1 MAKKPTPPLDDRA
14 KAAYQALVA
23 QWRAQMQP
31 EEFSAL
37 AAKLQ
42 GRVAFNRD
50 FSKYREKPYQYAKD
64 VLKIKW
70 LPKQIEIAEAIVKYP
85 RVMVRSCNGYSKSHT
100 AGSLINFWFDCRIPS
115 ITLTTAPTESS
126 VIDILWKEVRTQR
139 RGRPGLSPKAPRM
152 ELAPN
157 HYAQGYTAKDAA
169 SFQGRREKDLL
180 IVMDE
185 AIGIPEEFWTAAKAM
200 MTSPEH
206 RWLVLYNPLDSS
218 SFVYTEETNT
228 ESNWHVITLN
238 ALEHPNVALEL
249 AGQPPLVEAGV
260 RLAWINQAIKDWTT
274 KIESKDDIKPI
285 YDVEWPP
292 QSGVWYRPGPEFE
305 ARVLGRWPTG
315 SVYSIWNDAVI
326 TACETKQQE
335 LPKDTPPEIGCDV
348 ARMGDNC
355 TVVYVR
361 WGKSIVYRE
370 SRQGVEYAWTANKLR
385 QLADEWGKKSGTEG
399 KKIAVKI
406 DAGGGY
412 GEAVFELRE
421 GYNFILINGASTA
434 IRESNYHNRRSEL
447 WFQTFRMAEDG
458 LIEWSRLNPEEKKKL
473 RRQLLSAKYAFDNKN
488 RLQVEEKKKTM
499 KEAGGS
505 PDEAD
510 ALNLSCT
517 NFYRPVPEKKKNAVE
532 PFKDRYENKGFVD
545 QARSKDWMMQ

>member
-1 MAKKPTPPLDDRA
+1 MTEAEKAVLDQMAAWMKKSLSADDLA
-14 KAAYQALVA
+14 TWKAG
-23 QWRAQMQP
+23 
-31 EEFSAL
+31 FSVGVNYA
-37 AAKLQ
+37 
-42 GRVAFNRD
+42 D
-50 FSKYREKPYQYAKD
+50 YRNNPKKYAKEI
-64 VLKIKW
+64 LKIRW
-70 LPKQIEIAEAIVKYP
+70 LPKQVEIAEAVLKYP
-85 RVMVRSCNGYSKSHT
+85 RVMVKSCNGYSKSHS
-100 AGSLINFWFDCRIPS
+100 AGSLVNFWFDTRTPS

-126 VIDILWKEVRTQR
+126 VIDILWKEIRTQR

-152 ELAPN
+152 ETAPN

-169 SFQGRREKDLL
+169 SFQGRREKDLF

-206 RWLVLYNPLDSS
+206 RWLVLFNPLDPS
-218 SFVYTEETNT
+218 SFVHTEETNT
-228 ESNWHVITLN
+228 DSNWHVIRLN

-249 AGQPPLVEAGV
+249 AGKPPLVEAGV
-260 RLAWINQAIKDWTT
+260 RLSWVNQAFKDWTT
-274 KIESKDDIKPI
+274 RVESKDDIQPV

-292 QSGVWYRPGPEFE
+292 NSGVWYRPGPEFE

-326 TACETKQQE
+326 TSCETRLNKIPEGVCPE
-335 LPKDTPPEIGCDV
+335 LGCDV
-348 ARMGDNC
+348 AHSGLNW
-355 TVVYVR
+355 TVIYVR
-361 WGKSIVYRE
+361 HHKSIIYRE
-370 SRQGVEYAWTANKLR
+370 SRQGVEYAWTAKRLKE
-385 QLADEWGKKSGTEG
+385 LADEYGKKSGFDP
-399 KKIAVKI
+399 KKIPIKI

-412 GEAVFELRE
+412 GDAVYQLRE
-421 GYNFILINGASTA
+421 DYWFVLINSANNAVRDTK
-434 IRESNYHNRRSEL
+434 YYNRRAEL

-458 LIEWSRLNPEEKKKL
+458 DIEWSRLTPEEKKKL
-473 RRQLLSAKYAFDNKN
+473 RRQLLSAKYMFDNKN

-517 NFYRPVPEKKKNAVE
+517 GLFRPEKPKSKSAVM
-532 PFKDRYENKGFVD
+532 PKDRYADKGFFD
-545 QARSKDWMMQ
+545 QSQAKSWMLG